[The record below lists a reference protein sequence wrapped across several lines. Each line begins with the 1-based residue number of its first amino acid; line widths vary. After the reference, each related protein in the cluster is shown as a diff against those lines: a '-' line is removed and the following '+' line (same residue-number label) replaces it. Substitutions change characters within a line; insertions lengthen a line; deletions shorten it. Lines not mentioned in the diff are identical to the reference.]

1 MLALEYSNQSY
12 YDKKNNFRHRISFV
26 NYEHF
31 NKVLRRKKELGLI
44 K

>member
-12 YDKKNNFRHRISFV
+12 YDSKGRFRHRISFV
-26 NYEHF
+26 NYDHF
-31 NKVLRRKKELGLI
+31 QKALKRKKELGLI

>member
-1 MLALEYSNQSY
+1 MLGLEYSNQSY
-12 YDKKNNFRHRISFV
+12 YDKKGKFRHRISFV

-31 NKVLRRKKELGLI
+31 NKALRRKKELGLI